1 MKVIKVLF
9 IVLLSF
15 SPLWTKAQCSI
26 EKDFSIYTL
35 MSIVIS
41 EKGNYPIFLIVISE
55 NINIEQLDK
64 KDKTEFLESLFA
76 GSYYVPDLVLFYKRL
91 HQKYLDESTESD
103 NCLIFKYNDMIEKG
117 DQVSNIKLVS
127 EETIKINYLRIKCKL
142 YLLKKT
148 EIEDSIKTSIG
159 IDISEIM
166 NIKYCA
172 IPYNIDCKY

>member
-1 MKVIKVLF
+1 MKVIKVLL
-9 IVLLSF
+9 IAALSF
-15 SPLWTKAQCSI
+15 SSLWTKAQCSI
-26 EKDFSIYTL
+26 EKDSSIYTL

-41 EKGNYPIFLIVISE
+41 EKGNYPIFLNVISE

-76 GSYYVPDLVLFYKRL
+76 RSYYVPDLILFYKKL

-103 NCLIFKYNDMIEKG
+103 NCLILKYMTWKD

-127 EETIKINYLRIKCKL
+127 GETIKINYLRIKCKL
-142 YLLKKT
+142 YLIKKT

-159 IDISEIM
+159 IDISEII

-172 IPYNIDCKY
+172 IPYSIDCKYYE